1 MDRRTNWFFESL
13 TEIVAVVTLPLG
25 ILAGLFVGLTA
36 ALAVFV
42 VGWLL
47 LVPTFAIVSEWAS
60 VGTDPDEVERWM
72 DVADRAKERRRD
84 VDETAVDDGTADDNP
99 LETLRE
105 RYARGEIDDDA
116 FERQVEVLLATK
128 EIPRHVLDSI
138 RTADP
143 GDAVHDRSTGV
154 DAEGAPEMDETAER
168 ELSRER

>member
-13 TEIVAVVTLPLG
+13 TEIAAVVTLPLG

-47 LVPTFAIVSEWAS
+47 LVPTFAILSEWTS

-72 DVADRAKERRRD
+72 DVADRATNRRTD
-84 VDETAVDDGTADDNP
+84 ADGTVVNDGTTDENP

-116 FERQVEVLLATK
+116 FERRVEALLATE
-128 EIPRHVLDSI
+128 EIPQHVLDSL
-138 RTADP
+138 RTVGP
-143 GDAVHDRSTGV
+143 GGATQNGSAGV
-154 DAEGAPEMDETAER
+154 DAERAAGGDETAER